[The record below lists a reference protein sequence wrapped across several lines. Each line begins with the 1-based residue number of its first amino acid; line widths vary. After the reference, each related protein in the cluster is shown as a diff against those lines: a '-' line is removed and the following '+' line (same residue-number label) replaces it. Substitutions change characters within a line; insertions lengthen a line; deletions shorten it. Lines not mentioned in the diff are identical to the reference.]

1 MAYYPSTK
9 TTGWTNLRPVAET
22 HIAQRGFTLVE
33 LMVALAIAGVVM
45 AAVVTTFRI
54 QQASYVVQEEVVVMQ
69 QNLRAAMS
77 QMTRELRMAG
87 YDPAHTTDAGISAA
101 TANSI
106 TFSYLADADGVDNDN
121 DGATD
126 EAGELNT
133 ITYSLYVPYVAE
145 GNTVTAIGR
154 AVNGAVMPLAENIQ
168 ALEFVYLDGEG
179 NTTATLADIA
189 TVQISVL
196 ARADRPDPKFV
207 NTFNY
212 FPASCP
218 QPAPPAV
225 PDDTCVAGTA
235 WDFDGAVNNRN
246 AFNDNFR
253 RRLLITTIQLRN

>member
-1 MAYYPSTK
+1 MAYNPSTQ
-9 TTGWTNLRPVAET
+9 TIGWIELRSVADP

-54 QQASYVVQEEVVVMQ
+54 QQGSYVVQEEVVVMQ

-77 QMTRELRMAG
+77 QMTRELHMAR
-87 YDPAHTTDAGISAA
+87 YNPTQLPNVGISAA
-101 TANSI
+101 AANAI
-106 TFSYLADADGVDNDN
+106 TFSQVNNAGFVD
-121 DGATD
+121 
-126 EAGELNT
+126 T

-145 GNTVTAIGR
+145 GNTVPAIGR
-154 AVNGAVMPLAENIQ
+154 AVNGGAVVPLAENIQ
-168 ALEFVYLDGEG
+168 ALEFVYLDSGG
-179 NTTATLADIA
+179 NPTITLADIT
-189 TVQISVL
+189 TVQVSIL

-218 QPAPPAV
+218 QPAPPA
-225 PDDTCVAGTA
+225 PADDTCVSLTA
-235 WDFDGAVNNRN
+235 WDFDGAVNGSN